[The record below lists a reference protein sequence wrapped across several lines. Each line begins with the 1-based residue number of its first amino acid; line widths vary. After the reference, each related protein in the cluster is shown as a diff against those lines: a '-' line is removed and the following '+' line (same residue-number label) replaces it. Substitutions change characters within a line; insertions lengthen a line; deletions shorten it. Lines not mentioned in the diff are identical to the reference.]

1 MDRFNVFQDIAQ
13 RTGGDI
19 YVGIVGPV
27 RTGKSTFIKR
37 FMELMILPNI
47 KNMYDKER
55 AKDELPQ
62 SGAGKTITTTEP
74 KFVPNEAVEIKLAE
88 NIRARVRLVDCVG
101 YSVSEALGYKDED
114 GPRMVSTPWFDNQVP
129 FQEAAEVGTRKVIAD
144 HSTIGLVITTDGS
157 ITDISREAYVNAE
170 ERVINEL
177 NELRKPYGI
186 ILNSTDPYGPRAQ
199 ELAREL
205 SEKYGKPVVPID
217 CLHLDE
223 NGALQVLTQVLYEFP
238 IREINIEMP
247 RWFEAL
253 AQDHWINVAFRTAAI
268 KAVADVQRLRDAEGI
283 VRNLTGV
290 EYVEEVELSSMEP
303 GTGVATIHIKTESQ
317 LFYKILEEVTQLQ
330 IEGDHHLI
338 TLMRELAFAK
348 REYDKVAAGINEVR
362 TSGYGI
368 IMPTMDEIQFEEPE
382 LIRQGSRF
390 GIRLTA
396 RAPSIHLIRA
406 DIKTE
411 VTPFVGTEKQGEEL
425 VRRLGDQFESDP
437 ARVWETDFLGM
448 PMQDLLQEGLE
459 SKLYRMPEN
468 AQQKLRETLEKIVNE
483 GSGGLIC
490 IIL

>member
-1 MDRFNVFQDIAQ
+1 MNEFNVFRDIAQ

-37 FMELMILPNI
+37 FMELMVLPGI
-47 KNMYDKER
+47 KNVYDKER

-62 SGAGKTITTTEP
+62 SGAGRTIMTTEP

-101 YSVSEALGYKDED
+101 YSVNDAVGYKDEH
-114 GPRMVSTPWFDNQVP
+114 GARMVSTPWFDYQVP
-129 FQEAAEVGTRKVIAD
+129 FEEAAEVGTRKVIAD

-157 ITDISREAYVNAE
+157 ITDIGRNAYVNAE

-177 NELRKPYGI
+177 NELNKPYGI
-186 ILNSTDPYGPRAQ
+186 VLNSTDPFGESAQ
-199 ELAREL
+199 KLALEL

-217 CLHLDE
+217 CYNLDE
-223 NGALQVLTQVLYEFP
+223 VGALQILTQVLYEFP

-247 RWFEAL
+247 EWFGAL
-253 AQDHWINVAFRTAAI
+253 DHEHWLNLAFRKAAI
-268 KAVADVQRLRDAEGI
+268 NAVSEVQKLRDVEDVVEKLRNAEYADE
-283 VRNLTGV
+283 VNLT
-290 EYVEEVELSSMEP
+290 SIKP
-303 GTGVATIHIKTESQ
+303 GTGVATIHVNTDSG
-317 LFYKILEEVTQLQ
+317 LFYKILEEVTKLH
-330 IEGDHHLI
+330 IEGDYHLI
-338 TLMRELAFAK
+338 TLMKELAFVK

-362 TSGYGI
+362 TTGYGI
-368 IMPTMDEIQFEEPE
+368 ITPSHDEIEFDEPE

-390 GIRLTA
+390 GIKLTA

-425 VRRLGDQFESDP
+425 VRRLGDQFENDP

-468 AQQKLRETLEKIVNE
+468 AQQKLRETLEKIVND